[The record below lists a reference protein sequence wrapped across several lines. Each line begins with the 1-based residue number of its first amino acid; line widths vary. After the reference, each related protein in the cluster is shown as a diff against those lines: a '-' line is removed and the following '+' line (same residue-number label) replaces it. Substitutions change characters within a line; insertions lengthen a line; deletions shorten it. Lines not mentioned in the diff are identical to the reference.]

1 MRWLAE
7 SKMALTLFKGVNY
20 YGKIFS
26 DSNKEENIQPSVTL
40 FS

>member
-1 MRWLAE
+1 MNRLAE
-7 SKMALTLFKGVNY
+7 SKMALPVFKGVNY

-26 DSNKEENIQPSVTL
+26 DSSKEENIQPSVTL